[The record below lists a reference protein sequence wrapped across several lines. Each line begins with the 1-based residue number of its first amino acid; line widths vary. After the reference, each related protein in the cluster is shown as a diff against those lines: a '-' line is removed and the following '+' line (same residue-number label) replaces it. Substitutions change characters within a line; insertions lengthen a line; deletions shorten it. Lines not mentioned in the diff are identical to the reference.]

1 MKRREGNLQRENDHL
16 LSHLNLNRTNV
27 HLRSLRRWLKGKLP
41 VYYHT
46 SVKRIASISRR
57 PLIWISNAVCSRV
70 NIFFA
75 LLGQFYKTL
84 SWKMMMIQKGVQSCA
99 FVMSSKS
106 HHTTAP
112 PTFIS
117 CQHFANHWQEQNGRL
132 SSTTVLFF
140 SFQKETSAAC
150 SFLRCGSYG
159 WNYRSENPFYTSI
172 KSHSILAGQVCKK
185 KFAKHQKS
193 WVANKNRIPKKDWR
207 LKKALSQWEGKWW
220 TLAKEVNDI
229 WLMLI

>member
-1 MKRREGNLQRENDHL
+1 MGSLFQQKISNIHPTPSYQWDLEEARSHPKADIYPYHERREGNLQRENDHL

-106 HHTTAP
+106 HHTTAADFYIM
-112 PTFIS
+112 PTF
-117 CQHFANHWQEQNGRL
+117 R
-132 SSTTVLFF
+132 
-140 SFQKETSAAC
+140 K
-150 SFLRCGSYG
+150 
-159 WNYRSENPFYTSI
+159 P
-172 KSHSILAGQVCKK
+172 LAR
-185 KFAKHQKS
+185 AK
-193 WVANKNRIPKKDWR
+193 W
-207 LKKALSQWEGKWW
+207 
-220 TLAKEVNDI
+220 
-229 WLMLI
+229 